1 MEAHH
6 DRARGLLAAA
16 GASVEGTRV
25 RVPRRLVDWAVAATP
40 NSFTLH
46 TRDGEPVMP
55 VGGTNVFFGNG
66 SETPNVLDHRTG
78 ERRHGSL
85 ADVAEGVRVLD
96 ALPNIDFVM
105 SLFVPWELEPAVAY
119 LEQFKA
125 MLRNSTKPFL
135 FLSPSGDDIRAMVA
149 MLEAVAGG
157 EDALREKP
165 RGLCYINVTHPFRH
179 EFDDLDKLIFL
190 AEKGVP
196 YTYNPTALRGASGP
210 ITPAGCMAV
219 GNAGELFGLVLAQ
232 LVNEG
237 CPATLSG
244 GTADK
249 LDMRSMI
256 DIYSA
261 PENRVGFTEMARF
274 YDIPHFGLGG
284 ASDSKKVDE
293 QSAAEASLSLLVE
306 ALAGSNLIHDVGYM
320 ESGMSNSLA
329 QIVICDEIIG
339 WVRRFMEPLVVD
351 EETLAL
357 DLIERVAPLGDY
369 LGEDHTLAHF
379 QRGLVPGPLR
389 PVELRQMGEGG
400 FPAPLREGRPP
411 GGRAPRLPPGA
422 RPAPGGRRPDRR
434 PHRRSRPEKEHTP
447 VKDIRNASRVGR
459 LSFLTEEQ
467 KRDIYLAALE
477 ILSTVGMKVY
487 HARGGGVAA
496 LRRVHQDPR
505 GPHPR
510 APPPGGTGPP

>member
-1 MEAHH
+1 MIVAQRGVRFQKLTPEQCEAIHAASCRLLETVGVEAHH
-6 DRARGLLAAA
+6 DRARELLAAA

-25 RVPRRLVDWAVAATP
+25 RVPRRLVDWAIAAAP
-40 NSFTLH
+40 KSFTLH
-46 TRDGEPVMP
+46 TRGGEPVMP
-55 VGGTNVFFGNG
+55 VGGANVFFGNG

-105 SLFVPWELEPAVAY
+105 SLFVPWELEPTVAY

-125 MLRNSTKPFL
+125 MLCNSTKPFL

-190 AEKGVP
+190 AIKGVP

-232 LVNEG
+232 LINEG

-284 ASDSKKVDE
+284 ASDSKRVDE

-357 DLIERVAPLGDY
+357 ELIERVAPLGDY
-369 LGEDHTLAHF
+369 LGEDHTLEHF
-379 QRGLVPGPLR
+379 HEDWYPGLFDQSNYDRWEKAGSLRLSEKAARRVDELLASHQVPD
-389 PVELRQMGEGG
+389 
-400 FPAPLREGRPP
+400 
-411 GGRAPRLPPGA
+411 LPPEVVA
-422 RPAPGGRRPDRR
+422 RIDALIAARDPK
-434 PHRRSRPEKEHTP
+434 RST
-447 VKDIRNASRVGR
+447 
-459 LSFLTEEQ
+459 LL
-467 KRDIYLAALE
+467 
-477 ILSTVGMKVY
+477 
-487 HARGGGVAA
+487 
-496 LRRVHQDPR
+496 
-505 GPHPR
+505 
-510 APPPGGTGPP
+510 